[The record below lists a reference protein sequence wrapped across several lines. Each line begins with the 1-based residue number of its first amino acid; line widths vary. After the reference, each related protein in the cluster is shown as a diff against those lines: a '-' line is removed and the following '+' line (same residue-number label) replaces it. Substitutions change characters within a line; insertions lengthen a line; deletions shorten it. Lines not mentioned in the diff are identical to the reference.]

1 MMEKHQEYFVPHQSH
16 WPIVAAVG
24 LFMTMGGLAMTLN
37 DLKSGS
43 SAGFS
48 QFLFIGGSLVMAYM
62 LFGWFG
68 NVIKESGDGLYS
80 PQMDRSFRWG
90 MSWFIFS
97 EVMFFVG
104 FFGVLFYARFL
115 SIPWLA
121 GEGDKGVSNMLWPDF
136 VAQWPLLNM
145 PNPTDYP
152 SPKGVID
159 PWHVPLINTLILV
172 TSSFTL
178 SFAHHALKQGQ
189 RLKLKAFLV
198 ITLVLGVTFLALQV
212 MEYIEAYGHLDLTLE
227 SGIYASTFFLLTG
240 FHGAHVTIGTLIIFV
255 LFIRVLKGHFTED
268 KHFAFEAGAWYW
280 HFVDVVWLLLFMLVY
295 VF

>member
-1 MMEKHQEYFVPHQSH
+1 MEKHQEYFVPHQSH
-16 WPIVAAVG
+16 WPIVGAVG
-24 LFMTMGGLAMTLN
+24 LFLTMGGLAMTLN
-37 DLKSGS
+37 DLKAEN
-43 SAGFS
+43 SAVFS
-48 QFLFIGGSLVMAYM
+48 QILFIAGSLIMAYM
-62 LFGWFG
+62 LFGWFA

-115 SIPWLA
+115 SIPWLG

-136 VAQWPLLNM
+136 VAQWPLLTM
-145 PNPTDYP
+145 PNPVDFP

-189 RLKLKAFLV
+189 RFKLKAFLV
-198 ITLVLGVTFLALQV
+198 MTLVLGVTFLALQV